1 MANLGLIKK
10 LLSIDLGLNDLK
22 SYCYIGSIYLSIYLI
37 LWHLQHLYLTF
48 LTTNDI
54 EPVLQADVV
63 DERPVHPFMVP
74 GLQAS
79 LSYYTEYLTPA

>member
-1 MANLGLIKK
+1 MTAVTKQNQTRQ
-10 LLSIDLGLNDLK
+10 K
-22 SYCYIGSIYLSIYLI
+22 STYCYIGSKYLSIYLI

-54 EPVLQADVV
+54 KLVLLADVV
-63 DERPVHPFMVP
+63 YERPAHPFMVP

>member
-1 MANLGLIKK
+1 MTLKTLYDSCYKTKPNTTKK
-10 LLSIDLGLNDLK
+10 
-22 SYCYIGSIYLSIYLI
+22 YCYIGSIYLSIYLI

-54 EPVLQADVV
+54 ELVLLADVV
-63 DERPVHPFMVP
+63 YERPAHPFMVP